1 MLEQYLHDT
10 LIFFKT
16 NPVVAGIV
24 ILFIIFCFYAKP
36 KESLKVVAFIVF
48 LAVAFYII
56 TLIAGAVGS
65 GTTQKSKM
73 IYKTEEAARD

>member
-1 MLEQYLHDT
+1 MSTTSPSDT

-36 KESLKVVAFIVF
+36 KESLKFVAFIVF

-56 TLIAGAVGS
+56 TMIAGVVGS
-65 GTTQKSKM
+65 GTTQKGQM